1 VTHATYTSG
10 LHHEYRHVWAHFR
23 IGASEVRVL
32 GLKEKKTGKNSTK
45 NSSTAQGGR
54 VDMYEGGGWQAY
66 DGKNWFPFDP

>member
-1 VTHATYTSG
+1 M
-10 LHHEYRHVWAHFR
+10 
-23 IGASEVRVL
+23 L
-32 GLKEKKTGKNSTK
+32 GLKENKTGKNSTK